1 MLRKCSGR
9 FGAQVLCVLSEDLST
24 TAFTCV
30 LSITVMKK
38 KAAFFSS
45 QGTVKVDVEHF
56 TTFVREVWGIV

>member
-1 MLRKCSGR
+1 
-9 FGAQVLCVLSEDLST
+9 
-24 TAFTCV
+24 
-30 LSITVMKK
+30 MKK